1 MSARAENEAIDTKM
15 NGVEYVSYRMHVFLF
30 AKSCCS
36 GGHRVHTTWY
46 NSSRQKAPDK
56 LRVGVAGRLLCA
68 ARHLLCTVYA
78 SVIDIRGG
86 IGAGEGKSVTV
97 RLAGY
102 GKYRYYRMYYL

>member
-1 MSARAENEAIDTKM
+1 M
-15 NGVEYVSYRMHVFLF
+15 
-30 AKSCCS
+30 
-36 GGHRVHTTWY
+36 
-46 NSSRQKAPDK
+46 
-56 LRVGVAGRLLCA
+56 CA